1 MKSSFINKIN
11 NSLKKDPKVKG
22 IKIKLSKSDYD
33 LIKLFCK
40 ENNYKMSDILNI
52 KICEII
58 EEIKKYNNE
67 KSR

>member
-1 MKSSFINKIN
+1 MKNAFINRIN

-22 IKIKLSKSDYD
+22 ITIKLSKSDYD